1 MNYMTKILKSRIF
14 IVIIASLICVGCL
27 MLYTQ
32 SINKKAEIIK
42 VVKITA
48 NIEPGT
54 EITKDMIEIA
64 DVGSYGITDFITDTK
79 EVVGKYSTIGLQ
91 KGDILTSK
99 KLTSSSVKSETT
111 LNNLDGSYVA
121 FSVTVKEPA
130 DSLSDKLRSGDIVST
145 YIFKDGQSSVS
156 DNLKYVKVLAVT
168 TKDGVDKDND
178 SVSESIATVMLL
190 VTPQQALELTKFE
203 DSAEIHFALV
213 YRGNNE
219 TSQQFL
225 DKQKEVL
232 DGD

>member
-1 MNYMTKILKSRIF
+1 M
-14 IVIIASLICVGCL
+14 
-27 MLYTQ
+27 YTR

-42 VVKITA
+42 VVKMTA

-54 EITKDMIEIA
+54 KITAEMLETA
-64 DVGSYGITDFITDTK
+64 DIGSYGMADVITDTK

-99 KLTSSSVKSETT
+99 KLSSDSIKSETT
-111 LNNLDGSYVA
+111 LNDLDGSYVA
-121 FSVTVKEPA
+121 FSVTVKESA
-130 DSLSDKLRSGDIVST
+130 DSLSDKLRAGDIVST
-145 YIFKDGQSSVS
+145 YIFKDGQSLIS

-178 SVSESIATVMLL
+178 SVTESISTVMLL

-213 YRGNNE
+213 YRGDNE

-225 DKQKEVL
+225 NKQKEVL